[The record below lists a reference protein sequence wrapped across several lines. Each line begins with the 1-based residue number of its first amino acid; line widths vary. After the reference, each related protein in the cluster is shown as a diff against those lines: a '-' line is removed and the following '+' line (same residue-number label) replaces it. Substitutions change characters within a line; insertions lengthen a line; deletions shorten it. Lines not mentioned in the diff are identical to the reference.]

1 MNFTYDIG
9 FLLPENIRL
18 DTKIAFLCQ
27 FVGQLLAIMYCES
40 ILAAILDCEV
50 PTNGILCD
58 FYNVILYNISESAHY
73 ECIECRTYKFLS
85 ADHVSFCHLG
95 PNVTCMIF
103 NY

>member
-40 ILAAILDCEV
+40 ILVAILDCEV
-50 PTNGILCD
+50 PTDGILCD
-58 FYNVILYNISESAHY
+58 FYYVILYNIS
-73 ECIECRTYKFLS
+73 
-85 ADHVSFCHLG
+85 D
-95 PNVTCMIF
+95 IF
-103 NY
+103 

>member
-27 FVGQLLAIMYCES
+27 CVGQLLAIMYCES

-50 PTNGILCD
+50 PNNGILWD
-58 FYNVILYNISESAHY
+58 FYYVILYNIS
-73 ECIECRTYKFLS
+73 
-85 ADHVSFCHLG
+85 D
-95 PNVTCMIF
+95 IF
-103 NY
+103 

>member
-58 FYNVILYNISESAHY
+58 FYYVILYNI
-73 ECIECRTYKFLS
+73 RTYSEKISSLR
-85 ADHVSFCHLG
+85 
-95 PNVTCMIF
+95 M
-103 NY
+103 Y

>member
-9 FLLPENIRL
+9 FLLPENICL

-50 PTNGILCD
+50 PTHGILCD
-58 FYNVILYNISESAHY
+58 FYYVIL
-73 ECIECRTYKFLS
+73 
-85 ADHVSFCHLG
+85 
-95 PNVTCMIF
+95 
-103 NY
+103 

>member
-40 ILAAILDCEV
+40 ILAAIFFFSMDIISVDLD
-50 PTNGILCD
+50 
-58 FYNVILYNISESAHY
+58 
-73 ECIECRTYKFLS
+73 
-85 ADHVSFCHLG
+85 SFRAAAVG
-95 PNVTCMIF
+95 VGV
-103 NY
+103 